1 MSRVVQEQGTA
12 TAVPSG
18 YSSANSSYSSVNSS
32 YPISNGYAG
41 SDSTSYAYITCN
53 TGSRASSYI
62 SYTFDVD
69 IPDGA
74 TITSVTC
81 KAKARVSSTNYLTT
95 AVHQLYAGSTAKGPT
110 TSYCSTT
117 ASARDVDG
125 GSSWTLAEARNVQL
139 RSTAT
144 RGTSNTSR
152 AAYIR
157 FYGADLTVAYTVSGT
172 EYELTVTNSTSATVT
187 SDQWVKQGANTTVLL
202 DDLDG
207 IVVKD
212 NGTDVTSQFVQR
224 TETDASYD
232 VVNVGSYG
240 FALNSSTGYYV
251 SNNKGISKSAAV
263 CRIDFHLPVSADIT
277 FTYIN
282 YAEQGYDFGVFGNV
296 DVSLS
301 NSYYAAGSSGA
312 TITDSSYKRACNTSS
327 YNSSSTQTLTY
338 SNVSAGEHSIWVKFS
353 KDDASD
359 ANNDTLQFQVS
370 IDVGSWTPSTY
381 YGYDITNVQADHAI
395 VVTSAS
401 TTALYVKQNGSWVQV
416 SKAYRKVSGS
426 WQEVALD
433 QAFQSGVNYLN
444 A

>member
-95 AVHQLYAGSTAKGPT
+95 AVHQLYAGSTAKGST

-157 FYGADLTVAYTVSGT
+157 FYGADMTVAYTVSGT

-187 SDQWVKQGANTTVLL
+187 SDQWVKQGADTTVLL

-207 IVVKD
+207 IVV

-251 SNNKGISKSAAV
+251 SNNKGVSKSAAV

-282 YAEQGYDFGVFGNV
+282 YAEQGYDFCVFGNV

-312 TITDSSYKRACNTSS
+312 AITDSSYKKACNTSS
-327 YNSSSTQTLTY
+327 DNTSSAKTLTY
-338 SNVSAGEHSIWVKFS
+338 SDVPSGDHSIWVKYS

-359 ANNDTLQFQVS
+359 ANNDTLQFKLA
-370 IDVGSWTPSTY
+370 ITLNEPFAPGTY
-381 YGYDITNVQADHAI
+381 WAYDITNVQADHAI

-433 QAFQSGVNYLN
+433 QAFQSGVNYKLE
-444 A
+444 